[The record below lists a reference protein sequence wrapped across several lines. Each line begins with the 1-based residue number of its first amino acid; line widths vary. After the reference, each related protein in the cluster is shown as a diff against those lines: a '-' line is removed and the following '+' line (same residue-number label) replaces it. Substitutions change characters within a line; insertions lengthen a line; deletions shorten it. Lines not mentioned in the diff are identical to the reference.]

1 VTETQRPR
9 WTDKRVEQVVGNLL
23 RAGVGLAATVVLIGG
38 LLYLVRHGAT
48 SPHYGVFEG
57 EPASLQSLD
66 GVVRAALRGQS
77 RGIIQLGLVLLI
89 LTPIARV
96 AFSVFAFARTHDWV
110 YASVTAIVLA
120 LLVYSL
126 LL

>member
-1 VTETQRPR
+1 MTGERRPG

-38 LLYLVRHGAT
+38 LLYLVRHGAS

-66 GVVRAALRGQS
+66 GIARAALRGQS
-77 RGIIQLGLVLLI
+77 RGVIQLGLVLLI

-96 AFSVFAFARTHDWV
+96 AFSLFAFAWAPDWV
-110 YASVTAIVLA
+110 FASVTAIVLA

>member
-23 RAGVGLAATVVLIGG
+23 RAGVGLAATVLIGG

-66 GVVRAALRGQS
+66 GIVRAALRGQS

-96 AFSVFAFARTHDWV
+96 AFSLFAFARTHDWV